1 MQPDKTPARAITERE
16 AEQRAD
22 LADKED
28 AKRFYRRDFTGPSI
42 GTEEELSGINIK
54 MKYTSE
60 RLVGVVRKGPANL
73 VLITRDMPVKA
84 HEGDYREYTIELRTT
99 PTEAPAQG
107 PDSTEWTDRRRAL
120 QVAIWAIENYLDS
133 PLPDD
138 DWHGFQTTIYN
149 SDHSFARTSQ
159 TITNSDKQAT
169 FGVPTAAIVSAGAA
183 DRATGQLHP
192 NVLLPWYLDQFA
204 HDPAVAGFTSAEQV
218 AYAFL
223 MSAALQL
230 TRLPRNPETGAFN
243 PYTSEAKN
251 EWKVRPRTPPVKVV
265 GIFQQGRQD
274 AVKAAV
280 NSSAPPAVTKP
291 PTLADWQLCTRWI
304 TEGKLLGGHEP
315 MDITI
320 NNAPGMLF
328 EYRSAPTERY
338 PHAFW
343 KYAEWKPSNF

>member
-1 MQPDKTPARAITERE
+1 MYPDKTPARAISERE

-28 AKRFYRRDFTGPSI
+28 AKRFYNRNFSGPSI
-42 GTEEELSGINIK
+42 GTEEELAGINIK

-60 RLVGVVRKGPANL
+60 RLVGVVRKGPVNL
-73 VLITRDMPVKA
+73 VLITRDMPVES

-99 PTEAPAQG
+99 PVEAPALG
-107 PDSTEWTDRRRAL
+107 HDSPEWRDRRRAL
-120 QVAIWAIENYLDS
+120 QSAIWSIEQHQKY
-133 PLPDD
+133 PLEDG
-138 DWHGFQTTIYN
+138 DWRGYQTTIYN
-149 SDHSFARTSQ
+149 SDHSFVRKSE
-159 TITNSDKQAT
+159 TITGSGKQAT
-169 FGVPTAAIVSAGAA
+169 FGVPTVAIVSAGAA
-183 DRATGQLHP
+183 DRASGQLHP
-192 NVLLPWYLDQFA
+192 DVLLPWYLDHFI
-204 HDPAVAGFTSAEQV
+204 HDPAVAGFASAEQV

-223 MSAALQL
+223 MSAALQFA
-230 TRLPRNPETGAFN
+230 RLPRNRETGAFN
-243 PYTSEAKN
+243 PYTSDAKN

-265 GIFQQGRQD
+265 SIFQQDRQD

-291 PTLADWQLCTRWI
+291 PTRTDWQLCTRWI

-315 MDITI
+315 LDITI

-328 EYRSAPTERY
+328 EYRNAPTERY

-343 KYAEWKPSNF
+343 KYGEWKPDKF